1 MWEESWAPNLNVQSK
16 FCSAEVKVVIQEKG
30 RDCRLSLGV
39 YSCVIVLVNEGRQRK
54 AIQG

>member
-1 MWEESWAPNLNVQSK
+1 MWEESWAPNLNVQNK
-16 FCSAEVKVVIQEKG
+16 CCSAEVKVVIQERG
-30 RDCRLSLGV
+30 RDSRLTLGA